1 MSRNTP
7 VEPFQTPPAAIEPPA
22 ALVPRCVAGDRAARE
37 RLARWCL
44 PRVRRTVMLSY
55 GYGADT
61 DDLTQIAVARIFS
74 KLGTFRGE
82 ASFYAW
88 VDRVTI
94 NTVRDHFR
102 RRRYVL
108 PWTDGV
114 DRADER
120 AATAAE
126 PDQELE
132 RYRLMERLSEHF
144 AAIGAKRRIPLMLA
158 VAHGYTVPEIAA
170 MLDITRDAAKKRV
183 QRGRRELIA
192 RLKKDPFCR
201 EALSEMGR

>member
-7 VEPFQTPPAAIEPPA
+7 IEPIESPPAAIEPPA
-22 ALVPRCVAGDRAARE
+22 ALVPACVAGDRAARE

-61 DDLTQIAVARIFS
+61 DDLTQIAVARIFAR
-74 KLGTFRGE
+74 LGTFRGE
-82 ASFYAW
+82 ASFYVW

-94 NTVRDHFR
+94 NVVRDHFR
-102 RRRYVL
+102 RRRFVL
-108 PWTDGV
+108 PWNDGLDPSDV
-114 DRADER
+114 PAAANVGPDR
-120 AATAAE
+120 
-126 PDQELE
+126 ELE
-132 RYRLMERLSEHF
+132 RYRLMERLAHHF
-144 AAIGAKRRIPLMLA
+144 GAIKSKRRIPLMLA
-158 VAHGYTVPEIAA
+158 VVHRYSVPEIAA

-192 RLKKDPFCR
+192 RLKKDPYCR
-201 EALSEMGR
+201 DALSEMGR